1 MKSER
6 YIYTRCMLV
15 SCTYAPLPSSLSK
28 RRDVMLG
35 KVVISFTNR
44 TVGLLT
50 SVYEDEDKDVNN
62 RNV

>member
-1 MKSER
+1 M
-6 YIYTRCMLV
+6 CGFM
-15 SCTYAPLPSSLSK
+15 YAPLPSSLSK

-35 KVVISFTNR
+35 KVAISFTHR

-62 RNV
+62 RYV

>member
-1 MKSER
+1 
-6 YIYTRCMLV
+6 MLV

>member
-1 MKSER
+1 M
-6 YIYTRCMLV
+6 YV
-15 SCTYAPLPSSLSK
+15 PLPSSLSK
-28 RRDVMLG
+28 RGDIVLD
-35 KVVISFTNR
+35 KVVISFTIR